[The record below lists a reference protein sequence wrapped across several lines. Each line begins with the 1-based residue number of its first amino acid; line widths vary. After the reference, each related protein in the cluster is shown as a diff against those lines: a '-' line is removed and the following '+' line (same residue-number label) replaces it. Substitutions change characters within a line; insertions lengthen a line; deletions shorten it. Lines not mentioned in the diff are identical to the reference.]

1 MQRLQTCELPND
13 FRHVCFKDLQSYISI
28 DSFIDILRGYSDVEI
43 NEIKKLLGIP
53 STVYVDKDIN
63 MYSTH
68 PVENRAVFD
77 ALSKKVDK
85 NRIATVA
92 ITGSYKDL
100 SDVPVNLPNP
110 EGLIIQDK
118 NGEYQVYDGSE
129 AMKITLPQSVK
140 DLGDWKD
147 FVVDYDRIEKM
158 LPIRNIL
165 LNGVLLPINASGTVT
180 IKTITWKE
188 LEEKLKNYI
197 TADDLNLYKGE
208 LEQLVVKKISVLRTE
223 LLKDI
228 DALTKDTTAKFTDVN
243 NSITLLQNSS
253 NSADQDIQSLRN
265 DLQDLSTQLKS
276 AINDISIIKAKL
288 GI

>member
-28 DSFIDILRGYSDVEI
+28 DNFIDILRGYSDVEI

-53 STVYVDKDIN
+53 STIYVDKDIN

-100 SDVPVNLPNP
+100 SNVPINLPNP
-110 EGLIIQDK
+110 EGLVIQDK
-118 NGEYQVYDGSE
+118 NGEYQVYDGSK

-147 FVVDYDRIEKM
+147 FIVDYDRIEKM

-165 LNGVLLPINASGTVT
+165 FNGVLLPVNASGIVT

-188 LEEKLKNYI
+188 IEEKLKNYI

-208 LEQLVVKKISVLRTE
+208 LEQLVVKKIATLRTE
-223 LLKDI
+223 MLATIDKLSKETTTKLTDI
-228 DALTKDTTAKFTDVN
+228 N
-243 NSITLLQNSS
+243 NSITLLQNNDSS
-253 NSADQDIQSLRN
+253 TNQDIQNLRN
-265 DLQDLSTQLKS
+265 DMQDLSTQLAS
-276 AINDISIIKAKL
+276 VVNDISIIKAKL